1 MQHIELYALKPANRT
16 AGRVVS
22 QSAHESQPELS
33 KKELVELSGRLLRK
47 QRLIKKFLGISSLA
61 QHKNLKNSIIHGSKH
76 KLAEKE
82 PRLVSE
88 YKRIGEA
95 IAILETELARQRA
108 ERRRESEELEA
119 AAKARAEARK
129 LKNPVRSETPTANNH

>member
-1 MQHIELYALKPANRT
+1 MKHIELYALKPANRT
-16 AGRVVS
+16 AARVVGQAAPET
-22 QSAHESQPELS
+22 QSELS

-61 QHKNLKNSIIHGSKH
+61 QHKNLKNSIIHGAKH

-88 YKRIGEA
+88 YKRVGEA

-129 LKNPVRSETPTANNH
+129 LKNQVRSDTPDGQ